1 MTRERAGAH
10 VGTYALGMDDETVT
24 LHLTKAEAFALAVSL
39 RMSAA
44 LLVGRQH
51 SLEALAEEFPL
62 RLGVSAYMARRV
74 LSASGPGLMEKL
86 PAAGGGL

>member
-1 MTRERAGAH
+1 
-10 VGTYALGMDDETVT
+10 MDDETVT

-51 SLEALAEEFPL
+51 SLETLAEEFPL
-62 RLGVSAYMARRV
+62 KLGVSAYMARRV

-86 PAAGGGL
+86 RAAGGVL